1 MDERIINT
9 IKMLA
14 IDMIQEA
21 GSGHPGIALGAAPAL
36 YTLYKNHMNVSAS
49 DATWVNRDRFVMS
62 AGHGSALLYAT
73 LHMAGF
79 NITLEDLKRF
89 RHIGS
94 KTPGH
99 PEVFVTPGVDVST
112 GPLGQ
117 GIATAVG
124 LALGEKMLEARVN
137 TKEATLV
144 DYNTYVLCGDG
155 DLMEGISYEAMSL
168 AGSQKLNR
176 LIVLYDSNNV
186 SLDRTTAGVFD
197 EDIGTRVKSMGWDY
211 ILVKNGMNISMI
223 DKAIAKAKRNRKPTF
238 IEIKT
243 VIGKGS
249 LLEGNSS
256 VHGKVLSKE
265 DQAQLKVSLKIPNQS
280 FYVDEQAR
288 QTFTRHIAERV
299 NPIYTK
305 WAEGYRKVVKDQEF
319 FKNISFLFNPTI
331 RCNFL
336 DYDFHFEEDLQEA
349 TRNTNQKIMDVLA
362 TYIPFFI
369 GGAADVA
376 STTKAYL
383 ENKGDVTQGNFLGR
397 NIPFGIR
404 EHAMGAM
411 ANGLS
416 LSHFRV
422 FASTFFC
429 FSDYLKP
436 AIRLSALMHLPV
448 VYIFS
453 HDSILVGQDGPTH
466 QPIEQLAMFRSMPD
480 VMTYRPC
487 DANELVGVW
496 NTILNDNTHPSI
508 LVLSRTEVPLLK
520 TSDKRMVEKGGY
532 IIKKE
537 VQKLD
542 ATIVATGSE
551 VSLALSLANVL
562 YKEKNIDIR
571 VVSMPSTNLFCKQ
584 PDAYQKGILGNTRHI
599 FTLEASAPFGWDSYA
614 SSKNHKLG
622 IATFGASGTK
632 EEVLKQVSFDFETL
646 KQRIIDVMNQQ

>member
-49 DATWVNRDRFVMS
+49 DSAWVNRDRFVLS

-73 LHMAGF
+73 LYMAGF
-79 NITLEDLKRF
+79 NLTLEDLKNF
-89 RHIGS
+89 RHIDS

-99 PEVFVTPGVDVST
+99 PEVFVTPGVDAST

-144 DYNTYVLCGDG
+144 NYNTYVLCGDG

-168 AGSQKLNR
+168 AGSHQLNH

-186 SLDRTTAGVFD
+186 SLDRTTTGVFD
-197 EDIGTRVKSMGWDY
+197 ENMASRVKSMGWDY

-223 DKAIAKAKRNRKPTF
+223 DKAIAKAKRNKKPTF

-243 VIGKGS
+243 VLGKGS

-256 VHGKVLSKE
+256 VHGKPLSKE
-265 DQAQLKVSLKIPNQS
+265 DQEQLRAGLRISNQS
-280 FYVDEQAR
+280 FYVDEQAK
-288 QTFTRHIAERV
+288 QTFSRHIAERV

-305 WAEGYRKVVKDQEF
+305 WAESYRKIATNQEF
-319 FKNISFLFNPTI
+319 FKSISFLFNPNI

-349 TRNTNQKIMDVLA
+349 TRNTNKKIMDVLA
-362 TYIPFFI
+362 TYIPFLI

-376 STTKAYL
+376 STTNAYL
-383 ENKGDVTQGNFLGR
+383 ENKGDVIKGNFSGR

-404 EHAMGAM
+404 EHAMGAI
-411 ANGLS
+411 ANGLT

-429 FSDYLKP
+429 FSDYVKP

-466 QPIEQLAMFRSMPD
+466 QPIEHLAMFRSLPN
-480 VMTYRPC
+480 VVTYRPC
-487 DANELVGVW
+487 DANELIGAW

-508 LVLSRTEVPLLK
+508 LLLSRTEVPLLK

-532 IIKKE
+532 IVKKE
-537 VQKLD
+537 LQKLD
-542 ATIVATGSE
+542 ATIIATGSE
-551 VSLALSLANVL
+551 VSLAFSLANVL

-571 VVSMPSTNLFCKQ
+571 IVSMPSTQLFCKQ
-584 PDAYQKGILGNTRHI
+584 LNAYQKEILGNTKHI
-599 FTLEASAPFGWDSYA
+599 FTLEASSTFGWDDYA

-622 IATFGASGTK
+622 IDTFGASGTK
-632 EEVLKQVSFDFETL
+632 EEVLKKVSFDFETL
-646 KQRIIDVMNQQ
+646 KQRIIDVIDSK